1 MSVTMMVGA
10 DKAGQ
15 PNVKQITWPGVKDP
29 IFVETTHVGLVLG
42 IGEQNG
48 YDDSDFYA
56 TVWNPVT
63 GSPDRIQYGTTR
75 AWTYP
80 NHAEV
85 DASPEVQAAYQAYLD
100 AAADKARQA
109 QAALEAKTPRMG
121 KKVRVVRGRKVPIGT
136 EGVIFWMQEQT
147 FTPRFKNGWKH
158 GPDAVKVGIA
168 LDDTRDARGRYANVA
183 WTYIANVE
191 VVA

>member
-10 DKAGQ
+10 EKAGQ
-15 PNVKQITWPGVKDP
+15 PNVKQITWAGVKDP
-29 IFVETTHVGLVLG
+29 LFVETTHVGLVLA
-42 IGEQNG
+42 IGERNG

-63 GSPDRIQYGTTR
+63 KTPFNVEYGTTR

-85 DASPEVQAAYQAYLD
+85 DATPEVRAAYEVWKQAEAD
-100 AAADKARQA
+100 AMAAKMAEV
-109 QAALEAKTPRMG
+109 EAKRPAVG

-136 EGVIFWMQEQT
+136 EGIIFWTGGVRAYSPSRWASKSE
-147 FTPRFKNGWKH
+147 KI
-158 GPDAVKVGIA
+158 GIA
-168 LDDTRDARGRYANVA
+168 LDDTRDAKGHYVNVA
-183 WTYIANVE
+183 WTYAENVE
-191 VVA
+191 VVI

>member
-1 MSVTMMVGA
+1 MSVTMMVGSE
-10 DKAGQ
+10 KAGQ
-15 PNVKQITWPGVKDP
+15 PNVKKINWPGVKDP
-29 IFVETTHVGLVLG
+29 LYVETTYVGLVLAV
-42 IGEQNG
+42 GEHNG

-63 GSPDRIQYGTTR
+63 SRPFDIEYGTTR

-85 DASPEVQAAYQAYLD
+85 DASAEVRAAYDEYRRVE
-100 AAADKARQA
+100 ADKAVA
-109 QAALEAKTPRMG
+109 EYAKVEAAKPAKG

-136 EGVIFWMQEQT
+136 EGVIFWMDESRAYS
-147 FTPRFKNGWKH
+147 PSKWAVKS
-158 GPDAVKVGIA
+158 VKVGIA
-168 LDDTRDARGRYANVA
+168 LDDVKDAKGHYVNVA
-183 WTYIANVE
+183 WTYAENVE